1 VKRVAILTINDYYN
15 YGNRLQNYATQEV
28 IMSLGFQVVTIVN
41 TRYTSNYNSKNNLK
55 SKLQKLKD
63 MSNKEKFELI
73 RTKIWNQLN
82 KENRNKRIKVF
93 KEFTAS
99 NILETNYCISDDN
112 IPEDL
117 SDRFDFFIT
126 GSDQVWNPI
135 FGYGSPIDFLTFA
148 PKHKRIAYAPSFGIS
163 VIPEE
168 YIENFSLWLS
178 EIKNLS
184 VREEIGAQIIKE
196 LTGRD
201 AVVLVDPTLML
212 SKEKWLS
219 ISKKASN
226 KPKNPYL
233 LTFFLGKVTKENRK
247 RMKQIAL
254 ENQLQI
260 VNLLDI
266 KDKNTYFANPSE
278 FIDYV
283 NSASVFFT
291 DSFHGAVFSILLET
305 PFVIF
310 DRIENI
316 ASMNS
321 RIDTLLSTFN
331 LSSRKWINI
340 RNNSDIF
347 NVDYSHVAPILEFE
361 RNKAL
366 GYLKR
371 ALHVKDEI

>member
-1 VKRVAILTINDYYN
+1 VKRVAILTINGYHN
-15 YGNRLQNYATQEV
+15 FGNRLQNYATQEV

-41 TRYTSNYNSKNNLK
+41 TRYTSNYNGKNNLK
-55 SKLQKLKD
+55 SKLQKLKY

-73 RTKIWNQLN
+73 KTKIWNQLN

-93 KEFTAS
+93 KEFTVS
-99 NILETNYCISDDN
+99 NILETNYCISEDN

-117 SDRFDFFIT
+117 SDRFDFFII

-163 VIPEE
+163 VIPGE

-201 AVVLVDPTLML
+201 ATVLVDPTLML

-219 ISKKASN
+219 ISKKAPN

-233 LTFFLGKVTKENRK
+233 LTYFLGKVTKENRK

-266 KDKNTYFANPSE
+266 KNKNTYFTNPSE

-291 DSFHGAVFSILLET
+291 DSFHGAVFSILLEM

-321 RIDTLLSTFN
+321 RIDTLLLTFN

-361 RNKAL
+361 RKKAL
-366 GYLKR
+366 DYLKE
-371 ALHVKDEI
+371 ALHIKDES